1 MKWSFQI
8 ARIFGIPIRIHATFF
23 LLLLFVAIV
32 HANEGGPGIV
42 RGLVFILAIFGCVLL
57 HELSHSL
64 VARRYG
70 IKVRDI
76 TLLPIGGVA
85 SMERMPEEPRQ
96 EFLVSIVGIVVN
108 LVIAGAIYLWL
119 EWTGTVEPVRQLG
132 VTKGPLLEQI
142 MMVNVFIAAFNLLP
156 AFPMDGGRVLRSLLA
171 QRMDYVRATQIAA
184 RIGQGMALLF
194 GLVGLLGN
202 PFLIFIALFVYMGA
216 EQEAALVTMRSAFHN
231 VLVRDAMIT
240 DFRTLDVHDPVSQA
254 LQHLLEGYQQD
265 FPVMDRENLVGVLT
279 RAELL
284 DAISRGNERTPVGPL
299 VSRDLA
305 ALSPNDQVDAAL
317 EQLRGQ
323 NRTALPVVENG
334 RLVGLLTLENVGEML
349 MVYNARMKGKPR

>member
-32 HANEGGPGIV
+32 HANEGGPGVV
-42 RGLVFILAIFGCVLL
+42 RGLIFILAIFFCVLL
-57 HELSHSL
+57 HELSHGL

-108 LVIAGAIYLWL
+108 VVIAGAIYLWL
-119 EWTGTVEPVRQLG
+119 QWTGTVEPVRQLG
-132 VTKGPLLEQI
+132 VTQGSLLERI
-142 MMVNVFIAAFNLLP
+142 MVVNVFLAAFNLLP

-202 PFLIFIALFVYMGA
+202 PFLIFIALFVYIGA
-216 EQEAALVTMRSAFHN
+216 EQEAAMATMRSAFHH
-231 VLVRDAMIT
+231 VTVREVMIT
-240 DFRTLDVHDPVSQA
+240 SFRTLDVHDPVSRA
-254 LQHLLEGYQQD
+254 LEHLLEGYQQD
-265 FPVMDRENLVGVLT
+265 FPVMDREELVGVLT

-284 DAISRGNERTPVGPL
+284 EAISRGNERTPVGPI
-299 VSRDLA
+299 VRREIGV
-305 ALSPNDQVDAAL
+305 LSPDDQVDAAL
-317 EQLRGQ
+317 ERLRNE
-323 NRTALPVVENG
+323 NRTAMPVVQEG
-334 RLVGLLTLENVGEML
+334 RLIGLITLENVGEMV
-349 MVYNARMKGKPR
+349 MVYNARMKGKTH